1 MSGAPGVRPQQHAGR
16 GSAGFHVTGD
26 RPILH
31 EAGDEGKIAG
41 YNAAHGETARFRRK
55 TPLFINF
62 CDPNICAVGLR
73 WNQLNPETAAVGQ
86 IRFAPVGRA
95 LITQR
100 NDEPHM
106 TITEKQKRWLK
117 KQVHHLNPVVLVGQ
131 HGITESV
138 LAEIEIALN
147 HHELL
152 KIRINAGD
160 REERDAA
167 IGVIQERTQADLVT
181 RIGNVAAFYRANP
194 KKRDPMVLPNL

>member
-1 MSGAPGVRPQQHAGR
+1 
-16 GSAGFHVTGD
+16 
-26 RPILH
+26 
-31 EAGDEGKIAG
+31 
-41 YNAAHGETARFRRK
+41 
-55 TPLFINF
+55 
-62 CDPNICAVGLR
+62 
-73 WNQLNPETAAVGQ
+73 
-86 IRFAPVGRA
+86 
-95 LITQR
+95 
-100 NDEPHM
+100 M

-138 LAEIEIALN
+138 LAEIEIALS

>member
-1 MSGAPGVRPQQHAGR
+1 
-16 GSAGFHVTGD
+16 
-26 RPILH
+26 
-31 EAGDEGKIAG
+31 
-41 YNAAHGETARFRRK
+41 
-55 TPLFINF
+55 
-62 CDPNICAVGLR
+62 
-73 WNQLNPETAAVGQ
+73 
-86 IRFAPVGRA
+86 
-95 LITQR
+95 
-100 NDEPHM
+100 M

-138 LAEIEIALN
+138 LAEIEIALS

-160 REERDAA
+160 REERDAV

>member
-1 MSGAPGVRPQQHAGR
+1 
-16 GSAGFHVTGD
+16 
-26 RPILH
+26 
-31 EAGDEGKIAG
+31 
-41 YNAAHGETARFRRK
+41 
-55 TPLFINF
+55 
-62 CDPNICAVGLR
+62 
-73 WNQLNPETAAVGQ
+73 
-86 IRFAPVGRA
+86 
-95 LITQR
+95 
-100 NDEPHM
+100 M